1 MKITSLA
8 LLCGFNEARRFSF
21 VDHPSNCRAAGIDV
35 SQDGLDHTNCNPSSK
50 RCSLVCKTTQ
60 GFQRVGAGNFRCRRN
75 NHTGNDDHET
85 AFSRK
90 NWGRA
95 RHWGRVGYVMEHV
108 RDISVVLK
116 LESLCNHN
124 SIGR

>member
-8 LLCGFNEARRFSF
+8 LLCGFNEARQRRFSF

-75 NHTGNDDHET
+75 NHTGKFDLKT

-95 RHWGRVGYVMEHV
+95 RHLELVMLWSMNE
-108 RDISVVLK
+108 IFPWCL
-116 LESLCNHN
+116 
-124 SIGR
+124 G